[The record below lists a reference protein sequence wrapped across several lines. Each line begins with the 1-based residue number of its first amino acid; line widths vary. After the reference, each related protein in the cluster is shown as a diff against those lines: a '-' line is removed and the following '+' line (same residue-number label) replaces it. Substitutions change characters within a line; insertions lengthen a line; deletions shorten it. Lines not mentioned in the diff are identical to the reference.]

1 MSACAEKLCAWVST
15 NFDVAHAATVFPLV
29 DGGEL
34 VVVTGLDGVVATG
47 VGEGATVAEGIIT
60 VVEVSS
66 DAGGGWAVGCW
77 EPPHAAIDNDAA
89 DTQQQ
94 SSFRCQPVI
103 LIAKTP
109 LNA

>member
-1 MSACAEKLCAWVST
+1 MSVSACAEKLCAWVSA
-15 NFDVAHAATVFPLV
+15 NFDVAHAATAFPLV

-34 VVVTGLDGVVATG
+34 VVVTGLDGVAAAG
-47 VGEGATVAEGIIT
+47 VGEGATVAEGVIT

-77 EPPHAAIDNDAA
+77 EPPHAAIDKDAA

-94 SSFRCQPVI
+94 SSRCCRPVI
-103 LIAKTP
+103 PIAKP
-109 LNA
+109 P